1 MSEATT
7 PGDAPFDLDKLKQ
20 LVEMMESHGLTEV
33 NLRRGDEQ
41 WRLRRGP
48 EVIQVPQQYAMPGYP
63 QPPFMPGAFPPGM
76 PPGMAPPAPMAAPAS
91 TVASASAAPAADAG
105 LIVIKSPTVGT
116 FYAAPSPGE
125 PAFVSVGS
133 VVTPETI
140 VCLIE
145 AMKVFNQI
153 PSEVSGT
160 ITAILV
166 KSGDAVE
173 FGQPLFRLKP

>member
-1 MSEATT
+1 MSEADSTAKT
-7 PGDAPFDLDKLKQ
+7 PFDLDRLQQ
-20 LVEMMESHGLTEV
+20 LVEMMEKHGLSEV

-41 WRLRRGP
+41 WRLHRGP
-48 EVIQVPQQYAMPGYP
+48 REVVQAVPQQM
-63 QPPFMPGAFPPGM
+63 QF
-76 PPGMAPPAPMAAPAS
+76 AAPAP
-91 TVASASAAPAADAG
+91 AAAPVAPSGPAAAPVEASG
-105 LIVIKSPTVGT
+105 LIDIKSPTVGT

-125 PAFVSVGS
+125 PAFVTVGS

-140 VCLIE
+140 VCLLE

-166 KSGDAVE
+166 KSGDAIE
-173 FGQPLFRLKP
+173 FGQPLFRVRP

>member
-1 MSEATT
+1 MADKVT

-33 NLRRGDEQ
+33 HLRRGDEQ

-48 EVIQVPQQYAMPGYP
+48 REVVHAIPQQ
-63 QPPFMPGAFPPGM
+63 F
-76 PPGMAPPAPMAAPAS
+76 APPQYSAPASPAAAPAQ
-91 TVASASAAPAADAG
+91 AAAAPAATAAPGPEAG
-105 LIVIKSPTVGT
+105 LIDIKSPTVGT

-125 PAFVSVGS
+125 PPFVSVGS

-153 PSEVSGT
+153 PAEVSGT

-166 KSGDAVE
+166 KSGDAIE
-173 FGQPLFRLKP
+173 FGQPLFRVKP

>member
-1 MSEATT
+1 MSEAAP
-7 PGDAPFDLDKLKQ
+7 PGNSPFDLDRLQQ
-20 LVEMMESHGLTEV
+20 LVEMMEKHGLSEV

-41 WRLRRGP
+41 WRLRRGVR
-48 EVIQVPQQYAMPGYP
+48 EVVH
-63 QPPFMPGAFPPGM
+63 
-76 PPGMAPPAPMAAPAS
+76 
-91 TVASASAAPAADAG
+91 AAPAAMPLPVATAPVPQPAAVVAAPAAAAADNAG
-105 LIVIKSPTVGT
+105 LIDIKSPTVGT

-125 PAFVSVGS
+125 PAFVTVGS

-160 ITAILV
+160 ITAILA
-166 KSGDAVE
+166 KNGDAIE
-173 FGQPLFRLKP
+173 FGQPLFRVRP

>member
-1 MSEATT
+1 MADQAA

-20 LVEMMESHGLTEV
+20 LVEMMEAHGLTEV
-33 NLRRGDEQ
+33 HLRRGDEQ
-41 WRLRRGP
+41 WRLQRGP
-48 EVIQVPQQYAMPGYP
+48 REVIHSAPAS
-63 QPPFMPGAFPPGM
+63 FMQ
-76 PPGMAPPAPMAAPAS
+76 PAPMMAAAHAAPSPA
-91 TVASASAAPAADAG
+91 AAPASAAPAAATTESG
-105 LIVIKSPTVGT
+105 LIDIKSPTVGT

-125 PAFVSVGS
+125 PPFVSVGS

-140 VCLIE
+140 VCLVE

-153 PSEVSGT
+153 PAEVSGT

-173 FGQPLFRLKP
+173 FGQPLFRVKP

>member
-1 MSEATT
+1 MSEADSTAKT
-7 PGDAPFDLDKLKQ
+7 PFDLDRLQQ
-20 LVEMMESHGLTEV
+20 LVEMMEKHGLSEV

-48 EVIQVPQQYAMPGYP
+48 REVVQAVPQQM
-63 QPPFMPGAFPPGM
+63 QF
-76 PPGMAPPAPMAAPAS
+76 AAPAP
-91 TVASASAAPAADAG
+91 AAAPVAPSGPAAAPVEASG
-105 LIVIKSPTVGT
+105 LIDIKSPTVGT

-125 PAFVSVGS
+125 PAFVTVGS

-140 VCLIE
+140 VCLLE

-166 KSGDAVE
+166 KSGDAIE
-173 FGQPLFRLKP
+173 FGQPLFRVRP

>member
-1 MSEATT
+1 MSEADSTGKT
-7 PGDAPFDLDKLKQ
+7 PFDLDRLQQ
-20 LVEMMESHGLTEV
+20 LVEMMEKHGLSEV

-41 WRLRRGP
+41 WRLRRGAR
-48 EVIQVPQQYAMPGYP
+48 EVVHA
-63 QPPFMPGAFPPGM
+63 
-76 PPGMAPPAPMAAPAS
+76 APPQMTFAAPAP
-91 TVASASAAPAADAG
+91 SAAPVAQSAAVAAPAEPSG
-105 LIVIKSPTVGT
+105 LIDIKSPTVGT

-125 PAFVSVGS
+125 PAFVTVGS

-140 VCLIE
+140 VCLLE

-166 KSGDAVE
+166 KSGDAME
-173 FGQPLFRLKP
+173 FGQQLFRVRP

>member
-1 MSEATT
+1 MSENV
-7 PGDAPFDLDKLKQ
+7 PGDGSFVDLDKLKQ
-20 LVEMMESHGLTEV
+20 LVEMMEKHDLTEIH
-33 NLRRGDEQ
+33 LRRGADQ

-48 EVIQVPQQYAMPGYP
+48 REVLHALPHPVG
-63 QPPFMPGAFPPGM
+63 F
-76 PPGMAPPAPMAAPAS
+76 APPAPVIAQPHAIPAPGPVTTA
-91 TVASASAAPAADAG
+91 AAPAAPEGAG
-105 LIVIKSPTVGT
+105 LIDIKSPTVGT

-125 PAFVSVGS
+125 PSFVSVGS

-153 PSEVSGT
+153 PAEVSGT
-160 ITAILV
+160 IAAIVV

-173 FGQPLFRLKP
+173 FGQVLFRVKP

>member
-1 MSEATT
+1 MAETVT
-7 PGDAPFDLDKLKQ
+7 PPSNDAPFDLDKLKQ

-33 NLRRGDEQ
+33 HLRRGDEQ

-48 EVIQVPQQYAMPGYP
+48 REVIHAMPQQYAPP
-63 QPPFMPGAFPPGM
+63 QHYAS
-76 PPGMAPPAPMAAPAS
+76 APVAAAPS
-91 TVASASAAPAADAG
+91 TATAPATAAAAPEASG
-105 LIVIKSPTVGT
+105 LIDIKSPTVGT
-116 FYAAPSPGE
+116 FYAAPTPGE
-125 PAFVSVGS
+125 PAFVSMGS

-153 PSEVSGT
+153 PAEVNGT
-160 ITAILV
+160 ITAMLV

-173 FGQPLFRLKP
+173 FGQPLFRVKP

>member
-7 PGDAPFDLDKLKQ
+7 SGDAPFDLDKLKQ

-33 NLRRGDEQ
+33 HLRRGDEQ

-48 EVIQVPQQYAMPGYP
+48 EVVQVPQQYAMP
-63 QPPFMPGAFPPGM
+63 
-76 PPGMAPPAPMAAPAS
+76 APMHAPAAIAAPAAAPAS
-91 TVASASAAPAADAG
+91 SAPAAAPAADAG
-105 LIVIKSPTVGT
+105 LIDIKSPTVGT

-140 VCLIE
+140 VCLLE

-153 PSEVSGT
+153 PAEVSGT

-166 KSGDAVE
+166 KSGDAIE
-173 FGQPLFRLKP
+173 FGQPLFRVKP

>member
-1 MSEATT
+1 MADKDT

-20 LVEMMESHGLTEV
+20 LVEMMESHDLTDV
-33 NLRRGDEQ
+33 HLKRGDEQ

-48 EVIQVPQQYAMPGYP
+48 RQVVHAAPQQYAPAP
-63 QPPFMPGAFPPGM
+63 QQYAPAPGA
-76 PPGMAPPAPMAAPAS
+76 PAPVAAAAAP
-91 TVASASAAPAADAG
+91 AAPAADSG
-105 LIVIKSPTVGT
+105 LIDIKSPTVGT

-133 VVTPETI
+133 VVTSETI

-153 PSEVSGT
+153 PAEVNGT
-160 ITAILV
+160 IAAILV

-173 FGQPLFRLKP
+173 FGQPLFRVKP